1 MAARKE
7 TLSIQRW
14 ATLGVA
20 SFKFNDNT
28 KVNDRQDV
36 VACRVL
42 IIFGALEVAIKL
54 LMMSSHKKL
63 NRLPVQYAA
72 DEQTH

>member
-1 MAARKE
+1 M
-7 TLSIQRW
+7 
-14 ATLGVA
+14 
-20 SFKFNDNT
+20 FNDNT

-36 VACRVL
+36 GACRVL